1 MLMTLFILWCIASL
15 SLTIYGLVFC
25 EPPLDT
31 TSPAAPEPQSD
42 VDLTEIVPRKADRA
56 GAAKKD
62 TGRAA

>member
-1 MLMTLFILWCIASL
+1 MLMTLFILWCIASI
-15 SLTIYGLVFC
+15 SLTIYGLVFL

-31 TSPAAPEPQSD
+31 AVPEPQSD
-42 VDLTEIVPRKADRA
+42 ADLTEIVPRQADGA